1 MKQVFLK
8 LLFVSGLLKNST
20 STRKIRLRRRAYIY
34 ILIFP
39 LFILLLLRAYLIM
52 KNVRSQK
59 RIDGGNTSYKYQL
72 AIAVI
77 AKNESAY
84 INEWLAYHKL
94 MGVEKV
100 FLYDNDNMDN
110 MRELLGPYIMDGYV
124 VYNEMHGKR
133 KQFEAYNDA
142 LNRYGRFTKYI
153 AFIDCDEFMMP
164 VDSDKGLLEIIESA
178 FAKDEN
184 AGGLG
189 INWCIYGSSGYKT
202 KPVGGLVLEN
212 FRHHSLV
219 SHDRNFT
226 IKTIVK
232 PSCVVRFTHPHYPE
246 YKQGCYGI
254 NSEGKIIP
262 YWCNEISEYTGI
274 RLNHYYCK
282 SWEEY
287 VKRCALGRA
296 DIPGIKP
303 VEQFYKDDRNEVLDE
318 SMLSYS
324 ADVKKLM
331 ADYQRYSL

>member
-20 STRKIRLRRRAYIY
+20 STRKIRLRRRAYLY

-52 KNVRSQK
+52 RSVRSQK
-59 RIDGGNTSYKYQL
+59 RTEGGNTSYKYQL
-72 AIAVI
+72 SITAI

-84 INEWLAYHKL
+84 ISEWLAFHKL
-94 MGVEKV
+94 IGIEKV
-100 FLYDNDNMDN
+100 FLYDNDSTDN
-110 MRELLGPYIMDGYV
+110 MRDILQPYIADGYV
-124 VYNEMHGKR
+124 VYNEVHGKF

-142 LNRYGRFTKYI
+142 ISRYGHLAKYM

-164 VDSDKGLLEIIESA
+164 LDSDKGLLEIIESA

-184 AGGLG
+184 AGGIG
-189 INWCIYGSSGYKT
+189 MNWCIFGSSGYKT
-202 KPVGGLVLEN
+202 KPAEGLVMEN
-212 FRHHSLV
+212 YTRHSVV

-232 PSCVVRFTHPHYPE
+232 TSCVIRFSHPHYPE
-246 YKQGCYGI
+246 YKPGFYGI
-254 NSEGKIIP
+254 DFKGEFIP
-262 YWCNEISEYTGI
+262 YHENAISEYTGI

-296 DIPGIKP
+296 DTPGIKP

-318 SMLSYS
+318 SMLVY
-324 ADVKKLM
+324 ADAVKRLM
-331 ADYQRYSL
+331 AKNFK